1 MMEVDGLDGDLRK
14 FIGIAQ
20 PQASCR
26 PAGDPVFGWLVGGM
40 VGWLVGSGKDCRQL
54 QEQVRTEGYKRKW
67 AMGPHASEATRCYL
81 IW

>member
-20 PQASCR
+20 PQAR

-40 VGWLVGSGKDCRQL
+40 VGWLVGSGKRL
-54 QEQVRTEGYKRKW
+54 PPVAGTGYVITECVV
-67 AMGPHASEATRCYL
+67 CYGH
-81 IW
+81 